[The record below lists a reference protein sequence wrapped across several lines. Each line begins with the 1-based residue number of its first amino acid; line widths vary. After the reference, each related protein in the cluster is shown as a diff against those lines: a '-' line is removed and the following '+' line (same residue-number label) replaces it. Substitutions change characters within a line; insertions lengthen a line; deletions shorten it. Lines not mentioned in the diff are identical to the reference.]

1 MSRTPDELRL
11 LAADF
16 WHWRAATAPDSGDDL
31 PRLERPPGWAP
42 DWSAGAVADRRR
54 RMEQWYERHR
64 RLDVAD
70 EPVSVQ
76 VDFRLL
82 GCALDRVHW
91 ELELLRGWQRDPCF
105 YIDQSLVPVYNLL
118 LVSTPFT
125 AERTDAVVRLLHHV
139 PQVLLQARENLA
151 DTAAKPF
158 AVAALRKLA
167 DADSALTTAMSA
179 LVPYLPAAQAAG
191 LPAAAERA
199 ATAVREFAG
208 WLREALDGFNAEGAA
223 GRAAVEFLLHRVS
236 LLPYGAD
243 RLREQ
248 AKQEWTRAVAT
259 EAVLRQ
265 RLRGHA
271 GTEKQHSAAE
281 QLTLARTQ
289 EHEMRRFYRERGLL
303 GQPES
308 LRHYRFA
315 VCPPYLAPLT
325 WLGVPDDLTSPS
337 RAHEDAVRY
346 VPADSD
352 TELPYFERAAAI
364 DPRTA
369 IVHEGVH
376 AQQLALS
383 WAHPN
388 PARRHFYDS
397 VPNEGVAFYNEELM
411 LLSGACDASPT
422 GTEFIANAMRLRSLR
437 VEIDLGL
444 ALGELTI
451 DEATGLLCRLVPMD
465 EATAWAE
472 AVFFLGNPGQGLSYQ
487 TGKLQLLELLAEAAG
502 RDGFGL
508 KEFHDRL
515 WREGNT
521 PFALQRWELLGL
533 RDQLDAADRLAGA
546 TGD

>member
-11 LAADF
+11 LAAEF

-54 RMEQWYERHR
+54 RMEQWYECHRH
-64 RLDVAD
+64 LDVAD

-125 AERTDAVVRLLHHV
+125 AERADDVVRLLHHV
-139 PQVLLQARENLA
+139 PQVLLQARENLV

-369 IVHEGVH
+369 IIHEGVH

-411 LLSGACDASPT
+411 LLSGACDAGPT

-437 VEIDLGL
+437 VETDLGL

-508 KEFHDRL
+508 EEFHDRL